1 MLKSKIRK
9 KFLKLRKQKFRDKLV
24 IDYKVVYSLINK
36 FKKKNPIIGGYFP
49 VNYEIDCLNILK
61 KLELNKFKI
70 ALPVVKKITKWN
82 FILTHLL
89 TH

>member
-9 KFLKLRKQKFRDKLV
+9 KYLKLRKKKFRRKLV
-24 IDYKVVYSLINK
+24 IDYKVVHSLIKK

-49 VNYEIDCLNILK
+49 VNYEIDCLKILK
-61 KLELNKFKI
+61 KLELNNFKI
-70 ALPVVKKITKWN
+70 ALPVIKKITKWN